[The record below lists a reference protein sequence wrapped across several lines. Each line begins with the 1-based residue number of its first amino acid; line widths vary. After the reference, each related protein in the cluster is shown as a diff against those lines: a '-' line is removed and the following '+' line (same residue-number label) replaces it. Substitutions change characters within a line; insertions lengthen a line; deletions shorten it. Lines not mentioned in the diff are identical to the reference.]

1 MENAVDALKMSF
13 AVLVFI
19 AALSLA
25 MYSFTRV
32 RQTSETITQQSDSKE
47 YYDQLRLNETE
58 GGVQANSALAASS
71 REVGVE
77 TVIPTLYR
85 YYKENYTV
93 LFYRGIGYNS
103 SNGNFEKIEPLVLYY
118 TESDDSYIKNS
129 SLIAPNTGGR
139 GIYGFDTQ
147 DEQLRNEPW
156 NATEETGYKFV
167 QAFINGVNTERY
179 YTSKTT
185 ASSSHNHISIDS
197 MYGPYYMINFGDNYL
212 KGLIGKKYKFIE
224 RYGEYNYSN
233 VVSTPN
239 EDEEDYD
246 YDISTDI
253 TSSADVLENGEI
265 VENNKGSTKRVIQY
279 ILID

>member
-19 AALSLA
+19 VALSIA

-32 RQTSETITQQSDSKE
+32 RQTSEAITQDADAKE
-47 YYDQLRLNETE
+47 YYDQLRLNETN
-58 GGVQANSALAASS
+58 GGMQANSALAASS

-103 SNGNFEKIEPLVLYY
+103 LNGNFEKIEPLVIYY
-118 TESDDSYIKNS
+118 TEADDTYTKKS
-129 SLIAPNTGGR
+129 SLIAPNTGGK

-167 QAFINGVNTERY
+167 QAFINGTNTERY
-179 YTSKTT
+179 YTSKT
-185 ASSSHNHISIDS
+185 SSSHNNIIIDNI
-197 MYGPYYMINFGDNYL
+197 YGPYYTIDFSKNYL
-212 KGLIGKKYKFIE
+212 KGLIGKKHKFIE

-246 YDISTDI
+246 YNISTNI
-253 TSSADVLENGEI
+253 TSSADILENGEV

>member
-19 AALSLA
+19 VALSIA

-32 RQTSETITQQSDSKE
+32 RQTSEAITQDTDAKE
-47 YYDQLRLNETE
+47 YYDQLRLNETN
-58 GGVQANSALAASS
+58 GGMQANSVLAASS

-103 SNGNFEKIEPLVLYY
+103 LNGNFEKIEPLVIYY
-118 TESDDSYIKNS
+118 TEADDTYTKKS
-129 SLIAPNTGGR
+129 SLIAPNTGGK

-167 QAFINGVNTERY
+167 QAFINGTNTERY
-179 YTSKTT
+179 YTSKT
-185 ASSSHNHISIDS
+185 SSSHNNIIIDNI
-197 MYGPYYMINFGDNYL
+197 YGPYYTIDFSKNYL
-212 KGLIGKKYKFIE
+212 KGLIGKKHKFIE

-246 YDISTDI
+246 YNISTNI
-253 TSSADVLENGEI
+253 TSSADILENGEV